1 MLLADNWQINEK
13 TNKKE
18 QDYGYLD
25 HTGAFA
31 KYIILFLLLRKKKD
45 TVSLSFEHVKTIG
58 TV

>member
-25 HTGAFA
+25 YTGAFA
-31 KYIILFLLLRKKKD
+31 KYNYSLFITKEKKGYG
-45 TVSLSFEHVKTIG
+45 FPIF
-58 TV
+58 